1 MFLELMMEDVMIFK
15 SELIGYLPVELP
27 FFLVVV
33 PHRYP
38 LLTRLVLSGK
48 DMYSASLVTSPL
60 TR

>member
-27 FFLVVV
+27 IFLVV
-33 PHRYP
+33 PHRNP
-38 LLTRLVLSGK
+38 LLARLVLSGK
-48 DMYSASLVTSPL
+48 DMYSASLVTSSL